1 MEGNWKAS
9 SLPST
14 PKGLPT
20 MLCLGMGRFFQL
32 ILSGKLVLFN
42 VKGLMD
48 IREQYECVSSSDY
61 IYIMECLE
69 SDEYR
74 KVWIR
79 CVTYC
84 YHTLPGDEPSHL
96 RPKITFFFDSQ
107 SLMALS
113 PLLLTNPPF
122 SSVTTDGL
130 TWFSL
135 TSVESHLWM
144 HKPSELKIRMGHLD
158 EDNYAYRVH
167 LCFIFQCFST
177 DNYGTFSH
185 SDNLPECCT
194 VRILAATW
202 QTHKTDSS
210 YYF

>member
-1 MEGNWKAS
+1 
-9 SLPST
+9 
-14 PKGLPT
+14 
-20 MLCLGMGRFFQL
+20 
-32 ILSGKLVLFN
+32 
-42 VKGLMD
+42 
-48 IREQYECVSSSDY
+48 
-61 IYIMECLE
+61 MECLE

-113 PLLLTNPPF
+113 PLLLTNPHF
-122 SSVTTDGL
+122 SSVTTDSL
-130 TWFSL
+130 MWFSL

-144 HKPSELKIRMGHLD
+144 RKPSELKIRMGCLD

-167 LCFIFQCFST
+167 LRFVFQCFST

-185 SDNLPECCT
+185 SDDLPECCT